1 MFSFTGFTRRTRKK
15 NDRSQVNERFNARI
29 SSNKRAS
36 QFISALKNRIT
47 EKRKNKMARKIQT
60 QFQTFQTRK
69 KFLSDLATR
78 KNTAATKLQRKFR
91 TFNATRPLVSR
102 PIIEDVCSI
111 CLDTM
116 DWSSNGSVKQ
126 LDCGHLFH
134 TKCIDNYK
142 QTTNHFAC
150 PLCKTLSVDDKLKDI
165 YLKAKKRYGGVKLYI
180 ISKWINQYEKII
192 KETKEDITKSESL
205 YKRSMELFIQLK
217 SKYTNNPSSPSSYLL
232 KRLNNTILDINEY
245 IQDINEYRD
254 EYCKHVNNYLI
265 QIYKDNLLP
274 ESNIIGPYG
283 NVIIE
288 RLELPHI
295 EELPLMEAI
304 PPIIKTPP
312 SGVEMPPS
320 GVEMPPSR
328 VEMSPSGVEMPP
340 SGVEMPPSRVE
351 MSPSGVDA

>member
-1 MFSFTGFTRRTRKK
+1 MIVIVYVFFYGVYKKNQKK
-15 NDRSQVNERFNARI
+15 NDCSQVNERFNARV
-29 SSNKRAS
+29 SSNKQAS
-36 QFISALKNRIT
+36 QFITALRNRIT

-217 SKYTNNPSSPSSYLL
+217 SKYTNNPSSYLL

-254 EYCKHVNNYLI
+254 EYCKHVNNFLI
-265 QIYKDNLLP
+265 QIYEDNLLP
-274 ESNIIGPYG
+274 ESNIIGPDG

-295 EELPLMEAI
+295 KELPLMEAI
-304 PPIIKTPP
+304 PPIIKTP
-312 SGVEMPPS
+312 S
-320 GVEMPPSR
+320 SR
-328 VEMSPSGVEMPP
+328 VEMSPA
-340 SGVEMPPSRVE
+340 RVE
-351 MSPSGVDA
+351 MSPSRVDA

>member
-1 MFSFTGFTRRTRKK
+1 MFSFRGFTRRTRKI

-116 DWSSNGSVKQ
+116 DWSSEESVKE
-126 LDCGHLFH
+126 LKCGHLFH
-134 TKCIDNYK
+134 KKCIDNYK

-165 YLKAKKRYGGVKLYI
+165 YLKAKKRYGGLKLYI
-180 ISKWINQYEKII
+180 ISGWIKKYKKII
-192 KETKEDITKSESL
+192 QETKEDITQSESL
-205 YKRSMELFIQLK
+205 YKQSMELYKRSMKLFIQLK
-217 SKYTNNPSSPSSYLL
+217 SRYTNNPSSDLL
-232 KRLNNTILDINEY
+232 KRLNNMIQNINEYIQDINEY

-254 EYCKHVNNYLI
+254 EYCKYVNNYLT
-265 QIYKDNLLP
+265 QIYNDNLLP

-295 EELPLMEAI
+295 KELPLMEAI

-312 SGVEMPPS
+312 SGVEMSPS
-320 GVEMPPSR
+320 GVEMSPFRVEMSPFR
-328 VEMSPSGVEMPP
+328 VEMSPS
-340 SGVEMPPSRVE
+340 R
-351 MSPSGVDA
+351 VDA

>member
-15 NDRSQVNERFNARI
+15 NDSSRVNERFNARI

-36 QFISALKNRIT
+36 QFISALRNRIT

-91 TFNATRPLVSR
+91 TFNTFNAMRPLVSR
-102 PIIEDVCSI
+102 PKIEDVCSI

-116 DWSSNGSVKQ
+116 DWSSEGSVKK
-126 LDCGHLFH
+126 LECGHLFH
-134 TKCIDNYK
+134 KKCIDNYI
-142 QTTNHFAC
+142 QQTNHFAC

-165 YLKAKKRYGGVKLYI
+165 YLKAKDRYVGLKLHI
-180 ISKWINQYEKII
+180 ISGWIKKYKKII
-192 KETKEDITKSESL
+192 KETKEEITKTESL

-217 SKYTNNPSSPSSYLL
+217 SKYTNNPSSYLL

-245 IQDINEYRD
+245 IKDINDYRD

-295 EELPLMEAI
+295 KELPLMEAI
-304 PPIIKTPP
+304 PPVIKT
-312 SGVEMPPS
+312 S
-320 GVEMPPSR
+320 SR
-328 VEMSPSGVEMPP
+328 VEMSPS
-340 SGVEMPPSRVE
+340 R
-351 MSPSGVDA
+351 VDA